1 MNRHSEQSLDVT
13 APKGDGTNNT
23 NMRLLSSGTTHAAYT
38 IPSSWE
44 DKVITFQA
52 YGTAA
57 KSIWFYVSELSTAE
71 VDRSIAASSTGAA
84 SPKLGKRIAVGESFS
99 FRIPRKSAT
108 SATQYLIHETDDA
121 TTTLEMWPS
130 SE

>member
-38 IPSSWE
+38 IPSTWE
-44 DKVITFQA
+44 DKVITFEA
-52 YGTAA
+52 LGTAG
-57 KSIWFYVSELSTAE
+57 KSIWVYVSELSTAE
-71 VDRSIAASSTGAA
+71 VDRTIAASGTGGA
-84 SPKLGKRIAVGESFS
+84 SPKLGKRIKVGDLIN
-99 FRIPRKSAT
+99 FRIPRKSVS